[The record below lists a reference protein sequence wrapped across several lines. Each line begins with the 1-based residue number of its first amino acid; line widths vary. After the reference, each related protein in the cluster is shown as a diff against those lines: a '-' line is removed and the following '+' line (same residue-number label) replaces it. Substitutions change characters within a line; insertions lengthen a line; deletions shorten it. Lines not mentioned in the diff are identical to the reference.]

1 MIGTPRSAPPTEKK
15 AIRSHYDLATP
26 FYRLVW
32 GPHIHHGL
40 WSAEDVARDVPEM
53 QPRLAQEQLTDTLAA
68 LAADEY
74 AEKEGG
80 ESPDCDD
87 PDCAERENEA
97 EARSIARQVWAK
109 DGEVEIDD
117 DAGVSMAFT
126 DPDGDPTGAYVQAWV
141 FVEFTANSAKGAK

>member
-1 MIGTPRSAPPTEKK
+1 MYRCMTCDERRKGAPLFIPLGEVAEDIGVCPKCAL
-15 AIRSHYDLATP
+15 AIRSYN
-26 FYRLVW
+26 
-32 GPHIHHGL
+32 
-40 WSAEDVARDVPEM
+40 
-53 QPRLAQEQLTDTLAA
+53 TLAA
-68 LAADEY
+68 LAVDEY
-74 AEKEGG
+74 AEKERG

-87 PDCAERENEA
+87 PDCAEKENEA

-141 FVEFTANSAKGAK
+141 FVEFTANSANGAR